1 MLDQY
6 FDFNPIESD
15 ALYNLRLCRD
25 AKWRESDM
33 RILIVAQTVDRRDL
47 SPQATAYKPGSK
59 GRKGGVITWDK
70 SPGMMTTDDTRLPMI
85 NAIKYAKRCADP
97 YMGDKDLPRMSF
109 CVANFNNE
117 KHLHLPNAMKREKE
131 HEFAIRIHELIE
143 EAKPTHILVSGDE
156 AMAALYPKVK
166 HPQFKRGHVHDIDG
180 MKVVS
185 TLDFYR
191 LLEKDG
197 EFANLLGFW
206 CRHMANLMIGYMPHN
221 LEKIAIKPNYVD
233 TREKFDEVMRLFD
246 ESKLAACDTETKNL
260 SVLGNAIFTIQFAF
274 DSDPDTGYIIPVDHP
289 LQDCWSADDI
299 KYVKGQ
305 LKKRFKAKTGPTLV
319 TFNGMF
325 DLRIIRQALRIP
337 IIWLKVWEI
346 TFSEHLL
353 DENVNA
359 LNSVTTMRDGEDK
372 SGFGGLKPI
381 LMSYGNDFYF
391 RPSKFGK
398 KERASVATTNPR
410 EEEFQ
415 SYCAHD
421 VGTLL
426 YIREEQLKRAATIY
440 LERQNYQPYYARH
453 MMFQMS
459 DTAHQL
465 SHLRQDGSKISK
477 PYLEH
482 LLKED
487 GPLVKELVRS
497 EGQFRVFP
505 EVKKANKQL
514 LKEAGIRSGGLF
526 NKGKDPW
533 IFGLGKNDHK
543 AKLFFDVL
551 GLEPLSFTDKGSPQI
566 NKAFVAHYQDKNKIV
581 QTYGDYQK
589 LYKLWSTYAKGWYK
603 KFQLDPDVARDH
615 HLRPDYTVWGVVT
628 GRLASF
634 GPNLQQ
640 IPSRGKLAKIIK
652 RMFVADK
659 GYMLLRYDYSAHEV
673 RIWSIASG
681 DMVLAESFRAGQKL
695 RQQFIA
701 AKTEEER
708 AAIKKELKQKGDLH
722 IQNVFRFFGK
732 WVDKDDPLRDA
743 IKAIIFGVLYGK
755 SAETL
760 GVDTKQSDLNKWK
773 GEISKLYD
781 ESLKPET
788 EPARMLEINRLIE
801 ELDMKLT
808 ELVAEDRTEY
818 AQGIIDKMF
827 KEFEKGAAWTNKM
840 QELAEKEYYVYS
852 PIGRRRFLPAA
863 ITGTRQ
869 IVAQQVRRGS
879 NAPIQGFASEIG
891 IKASRLIMEAY
902 YEHLDTFLEFWQS
915 DQSDWDMR
923 IKYNRVVHDANYF
936 AVPYE
941 MMIPLFHIA
950 QYMATYG
957 VTKAY
962 KDQFN
967 VEFTVEPEVEFEL
980 GAQDA
985 NSHKVDWS
993 LDGFVHALKETLK
1006 ESEELDLLDG
1016 TKEDILQVVTYPWKN
1031 KKFRAFLQENF
1042 PLLGVSDLNEQISSA
1057 LEKAVF
1063 DPEPVTE

>member
-1 MLDQY
+1 MLDL
-6 FDFNPIESD
+6 FFNFEIVESSD
-15 ALYNLRLCRD
+15 LYNLRLCRD
-25 AKWRESDM
+25 ARWRESDM

-47 SPQATAYKPGSK
+47 SPTATAYKPGSR
-59 GRKGGVITWDK
+59 GRKGGVETWDK
-70 SPGMMTTDDTRLPMI
+70 SPGMLTTEDTKTPMV
-85 NAIKYAKRCADP
+85 NAIKYARRCADA
-97 YMGDKDLPRMSF
+97 YMGDKDLPRMSY

-117 KHLHLPNAMKREKE
+117 KHLHLPNAMKRDKE
-131 HEFAIRIHELIE
+131 REFAERIHALIE

-156 AMAALYPKVK
+156 AMAALYPRIK
-166 HPQFKRGHVHDIDG
+166 HPQFRRGHVHEIDG
-180 MKVVS
+180 LKVVN

-206 CRHMANLMIGYMPHN
+206 CRHLGNLMLGYMPHDVSGI
-221 LEKIAIKPNYVD
+221 EIKPVYVD
-233 TREKFDEVMRLFD
+233 TRDKFDEVMKKFD
-246 ESKLAACDTETKNL
+246 TAKLAAFDTEAKNL
-260 SVLGNAIFTIQFAF
+260 SVLGNVLYTVQFAF
-274 DSDPDTGYIIPVDHP
+274 DDDPDTGYLIPVDHP
-289 LQDCWSADDI
+289 LQKCWDDEDR
-299 KYVKGQ
+299 KYVKRE

-325 DLRIIRQALRIP
+325 DLRLVRQSLKIP

-353 DENVNA
+353 DENINA
-359 LNSVTTMRDGEDK
+359 LNSITVMRDDNDK
-372 SGFGGLKPI
+372 SRFGGLKAV
-381 LMSYGNDFYF
+381 LMSYGCDFYF

-398 KERASVATTNPR
+398 DDRVNVGTTDPT
-410 EEEFQ
+410 EPEFQ

-426 YIREEQLKRAATIY
+426 YLRDAQIERAKSIY
-440 LERQNYQPYYARH
+440 LERENYQPYYYRH
-453 MMFQMS
+453 MMYQMS

-465 SHLRQDGSKISK
+465 SHLKQDGSKISK
-477 PYLEH
+477 EYLET
-482 LLKED
+482 LLTDE
-487 GPLVKELVRS
+487 GPLVKELIRS

-505 EVKKANKQL
+505 EVRKANKQL
-514 LKEAGIRSGGLF
+514 LKEAGIRSAGLF
-526 NKGKDPW
+526 NRGKDPW
-533 IFGLGKNDHK
+533 IFGLGKGEHK

-551 GLEPLSFTDKGSPQI
+551 GLQPLTFTDKGAPQI
-566 NKAFVAHYQDKNKIV
+566 NKAFVAHYRDKNKIV
-581 QTYGDYQK
+581 QTYGEYQA

-673 RIWSIASG
+673 RVWSIASG

-701 AKTEEER
+701 AKTDEER
-708 AAIKKELKQKGDLH
+708 SAIKKELKQKGDLH

-732 WVDKDDPLRDA
+732 WVEKDDPLRDA

-760 GVDTKQSDLNKWK
+760 GVDTKQSDLNKFK
-773 GEISKLYD
+773 GEIAKLYD
-781 ESLKPET
+781 ESLKEDT
-788 EPARMLEINRLIE
+788 SKDRIVEINRLLE
-801 ELDMKLT
+801 ELDFKLT
-808 ELVAEDRTEY
+808 ELMSEDRTDY

-827 KEFEKGAAWTNKM
+827 AEFDRGAAWTNKM
-840 QELAEKEYYVYS
+840 QELAEKDYYVYS

-863 ITGTRQ
+863 ITGARQ

-902 YEHLDTFLEFWQS
+902 YEHLDKFLEFWQS
-915 DQSDWDMR
+915 DQTDWDMR

-967 VEFTVEPEVEFEL
+967 IDFTVEPEVEFEL

-1006 ESEELDLLDG
+1006 ESEQLDLLDG
-1016 TKEDILQVVTYPWKN
+1016 TKEDLIEVVTYPWRN
-1031 KKFRAFLQENF
+1031 RRFQDYLQEHF
-1042 PLLGVSDLNEQISSA
+1042 PLLGVSDLSEQIASA
-1057 LEKAVF
+1057 LKKANF
-1063 DPEPVTE
+1063 QEQVTA

>member
-1 MLDQY
+1 MLDLY
-6 FDFNPIESD
+6 FNHEISESED
-15 ALYNLRLCRD
+15 NYNLRICRD
-25 AKWRESDM
+25 DKWRESDM

-47 SPQATAYKPGSK
+47 APTETAYKPGSR
-59 GRKGGVITWDK
+59 GRKGGVVTWEK
-70 SPGMMTTDDTRLPMI
+70 SPGMMTTEETRTPML
-85 NAIKYAKRCADP
+85 NAIKYAKRCATQYLQDQ
-97 YMGDKDLPRMSF
+97 DLPRMAF
-109 CVANFNNE
+109 CVSNFNAA

-131 HEFAIRIHELIE
+131 REFAERIHSLIK
-143 EAKPTHILVSGDE
+143 EAQPTHILVSGDE
-156 AMAALYPKVK
+156 AMAALYPKIK
-166 HPQFKRGHVHDIDG
+166 HPQFRRGHVHEIDG

-197 EFANLLGFW
+197 EYANLLGFW
-206 CRHMANLMIGYMPHN
+206 CRHLANLMLGYLPHD
-221 LEKIAIKPNYVD
+221 LSKVEIKPNYVD
-233 TREKFDEVMRLFD
+233 TLDKFDEVMRLFD
-246 ESKLAACDTETKNL
+246 EAKLAACDTETKNL
-260 SVLGNAIFTIQFAF
+260 SVLGNAIYTIQFAF
-274 DSDPDTGYIIPVDHP
+274 DSDPDTGYVIPVDHP
-289 LQDCWSADDI
+289 LQDCWTDAERKYI
-299 KYVKGQ
+299 KKE

-319 TFNGMF
+319 MFNGMF
-325 DLRIIRQALRIP
+325 DLRVIRQELKIP

-359 LNSVTTMRDGEDK
+359 LNSVTAMRDGEDK

-398 KERASVATTNPR
+398 AERASVATVDPR
-410 EEEFQ
+410 DNEFL

-426 YIREEQLKRAATIY
+426 YIRDAQIERAKTIY
-440 LERQNYQPYYARH
+440 LERQNYQPYHVRH
-453 MMFQMS
+453 MMYQMS

-465 SHLRQDGSKISK
+465 SHLKQDGSKISK
-477 PYLEH
+477 DYLEY
-482 LLKED
+482 LLKDE
-487 GPLVKELVRS
+487 GPLVKELVSS
-497 EGQFRVFP
+497 EGQFRLFP

-533 IFGLGKNDHK
+533 IFGLSKADHK

-551 GLEPLSFTDKGSPQI
+551 GLQPLSFTDKGSPQI

-673 RIWSIASG
+673 RVWSIASG
-681 DMVLAESFRAGQKL
+681 DMTLAESFRIGQQL
-695 RQQFIA
+695 RQKFIA

-708 AAIKKELKQKGDLH
+708 AEIKKELKQKGDLH

-743 IKAIIFGVLYGK
+743 IKAIIFGTLYGK

-760 GVDTKQSDLNKWK
+760 GIDTKQSDLNKWK

-788 EPARMLEINRLIE
+788 PPERMAEINRVIE
-801 ELDMKLT
+801 ELDHKIT
-808 ELVAEDRTEY
+808 ELVAEDRTSY

-827 KEFEKGAAWTNKM
+827 SEFDRGAAWTNKM

-863 ITGTRQ
+863 ITGARQ

-891 IKASRLIMEAY
+891 VKAGRLILESY
-902 YEHLDTFLEFWQS
+902 YDHLEQFLEFWKS
-915 DQSDWDMR
+915 DASDWEMR
-923 IKYNRVVHDANYF
+923 VKFARTVHDANYLE
-936 AVPYE
+936 VPYE
-941 MMIPLFHIA
+941 MFIPMFHIS

-967 VEFTVEPEVEFEL
+967 VEFTVEPEVEFEV

-985 NSHKVDWS
+985 NSYKIDWS
-993 LDGFVHALKETLK
+993 LTGFVDAIKKTLV
-1006 ESEELDLLDG
+1006 ESEELGLLDAS
-1016 TKEDILQVVTYPWKN
+1016 KEEILDVVMYPWKN
-1031 KKFRAFLQENF
+1031 KRFRNYLQEHF
-1042 PLLGVSDLNEQISSA
+1042 PLLGVRDLDDQITDA
-1057 LEKAVF
+1057 LKLA
-1063 DPEPVTE
+1063 TYG

>member
-1 MLDQY
+1 ML
-6 FDFNPIESD
+6 
-15 ALYNLRLCRD
+15 
-25 AKWRESDM
+25 
-33 RILIVAQTVDRRDL
+33 RR
-47 SPQATAYKPGSK
+47 
-59 GRKGGVITWDK
+59 
-70 SPGMMTTDDTRLPMI
+70 
-85 NAIKYAKRCADP
+85 
-97 YMGDKDLPRMSF
+97 
-109 CVANFNNE
+109 
-117 KHLHLPNAMKREKE
+117 
-131 HEFAIRIHELIE
+131 
-143 EAKPTHILVSGDE
+143 
-156 AMAALYPKVK
+156 
-166 HPQFKRGHVHDIDG
+166 
-180 MKVVS
+180 
-185 TLDFYR
+185 
-191 LLEKDG
+191 
-197 EFANLLGFW
+197 
-206 CRHMANLMIGYMPHN
+206 
-221 LEKIAIKPNYVD
+221 
-233 TREKFDEVMRLFD
+233 
-246 ESKLAACDTETKNL
+246 
-260 SVLGNAIFTIQFAF
+260 
-274 DSDPDTGYIIPVDHP
+274 
-289 LQDCWSADDI
+289 
-299 KYVKGQ
+299 
-305 LKKRFKAKTGPTLV
+305 
-319 TFNGMF
+319 
-325 DLRIIRQALRIP
+325 
-337 IIWLKVWEI
+337 
-346 TFSEHLL
+346 
-353 DENVNA
+353 A
-359 LNSVTTMRDGEDK
+359 LN
-372 SGFGGLKPI
+372 
-381 LMSYGNDFYF
+381 
-391 RPSKFGK
+391 
-398 KERASVATTNPR
+398 
-410 EEEFQ
+410 
-415 SYCAHD
+415 
-421 VGTLL
+421 
-426 YIREEQLKRAATIY
+426 
-440 LERQNYQPYYARH
+440 
-453 MMFQMS
+453 
-459 DTAHQL
+459 
-465 SHLRQDGSKISK
+465 
-477 PYLEH
+477 
-482 LLKED
+482 
-487 GPLVKELVRS
+487 
-497 EGQFRVFP
+497 
-505 EVKKANKQL
+505 
-514 LKEAGIRSGGLF
+514 
-526 NKGKDPW
+526 
-533 IFGLGKNDHK
+533 
-543 AKLFFDVL
+543 
-551 GLEPLSFTDKGSPQI
+551 
-566 NKAFVAHYQDKNKIV
+566 
-581 QTYGDYQK
+581 
-589 LYKLWSTYAKGWYK
+589 
-603 KFQLDPDVARDH
+603 
-615 HLRPDYTVWGVVT
+615 T
-628 GRLASF
+628 G
-634 GPNLQQ
+634 NLQQ

-801 ELDMKLT
+801 ELDVKLT

-827 KEFEKGAAWTNKM
+827 KEFERGAAWTNKM

-863 ITGTRQ
+863 ITGMRQ

-891 IKASRLIMEAY
+891 IKASRLIMESY
-902 YEHLDTFLEFWQS
+902 YEHLDTFLDFWQS

-993 LDGFVHALKETLK
+993 LDGFIHALKETLK
-1006 ESEELDLLDG
+1006 ESEELGLLDG
-1016 TKEDILQVVTYPWKN
+1016 KKEDILQVVTYPWKN

-1042 PLLGVSDLNEQISSA
+1042 PLLGVSDLDEQISSA

-1063 DPEPVTE
+1063 DSAPVTA